1 MTELSLTDDQLERLR
16 EIADELEDAYVG
28 PYGSIR
34 TEDAVD
40 YLIDTYTPPEDAD
53 AEAEP
58 AVDAADAAD
67 GDSGDDGS
75 DAGDAGDDA
84 GDAADDGSE
93 GDAADEGT
101 EGDGND
107 NEGEADDG
115 DGTEMPTDATSDG
128 GAAQLQSMMSMLD
141 DFDDK
146 WRKAQS
152 GEEPYEVDLPEG
164 GTESAR
170 TKDDVRRVLFQHYR

>member
-1 MTELSLTDDQLERLR
+1 MIELSLTDDQLERLR

-53 AEAEP
+53 AEADL
-58 AVDAADAAD
+58 AGDAGDAAD

-75 DAGDAGDDA
+75 DAGDA
-84 GDAADDGSE
+84 ADDGSE
-93 GDAADEGT
+93 GAAADEGT
-101 EGDGND
+101 EGDGDD